1 MSHDAP
7 RTLLTTARH
16 DRDAA
21 GLEYVYP
28 VVSRR
33 AGGVSV
39 GINLNPNNACN
50 WHCAYCQVPGL
61 VRGRA
66 PEIDTVRLEA
76 ELHALLD
83 AILNGDFMQ
92 RRVPDGSRRLRDIAI
107 SGNGEPTSCRRFD
120 GIVALIGRV
129 MARHDLTG
137 RLPLVL
143 ITNGSGVLRPVVQ
156 RGLEALAGLG
166 GEAWIKI
173 DSATREGIE
182 RINGVHLEP
191 DRLARQIAACARA
204 CPSWLQTCL
213 MQWDGAPPSETEQAA
228 WLALVEGLVER
239 GTSLRGV
246 RLYGLARPSQQ
257 AEAVHIER
265 LDAAWLE
272 AFAERIREH
281 TGLEVR
287 VTP

>member
-1 MSHDAP
+1 MAHDERP
-7 RTLLTTARH
+7 RPLTTDRH

-50 WHCAYCQVPGL
+50 WHCAYCQVPDL
-61 VRGRA
+61 VRGPA
-66 PEIDTVRLEA
+66 PEIDIARLEL
-76 ELHALLD
+76 ELDSLLD
-83 AILNGDFMQ
+83 TILNGDFME
-92 RRVPDGSRRLRDIAI
+92 RRVPAGDRRLRDIAF

-120 GIVALIGRV
+120 EIVALTGRV
-129 MARHDLTG
+129 MARHGLAG

-143 ITNGSGVLRPVVQ
+143 ITNGSGVRRPAVR
-156 RGLEALAGLG
+156 RGLGALAGLG

-173 DSATREGIE
+173 DSATRDGIA
-182 RINGVHLEP
+182 RINGIHLEP
-191 DRLARQIAACARA
+191 ERLARQIEVCART

-213 MQWDGAPPSETEQAA
+213 MQWDGAPPTESEQAA
-228 WLALVEGLVER
+228 WLALVGGLVER
-239 GTSLRGV
+239 GTPLRGV

-265 LDAAWLE
+265 LDPAWLE
-272 AFAERIREH
+272 AFAERIRAR
-281 TGLEVR
+281 TGLTVL